1 MSRRHLTFVLVTVA
15 SLVVSA
21 CNSSSVTGLRPTASA
36 HDDIPVCDPN
46 RIGTTGS
53 SGRC

>member
-1 MSRRHLTFVLVTVA
+1 MSRRHLTFVVVAIA

-21 CNSSSVTGLRPTASA
+21 CNSSSVTGLRPTTSA
-36 HDDIPVCDPN
+36 HDDIPMCDPT
-46 RIGTTGS
+46 RIGTAGS